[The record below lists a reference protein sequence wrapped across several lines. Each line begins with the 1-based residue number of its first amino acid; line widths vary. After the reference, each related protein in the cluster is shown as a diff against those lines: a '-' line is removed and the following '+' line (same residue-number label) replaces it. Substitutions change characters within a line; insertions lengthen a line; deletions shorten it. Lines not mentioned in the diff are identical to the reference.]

1 MQEPLIT
8 NDAIILGIF
17 LVLLTFIFRTSQS
30 SHPFW
35 QRAYTYIP
43 SLLLCYIFPAAMNS
57 LNIISGEQSSLYKV
71 STNYLLPAA
80 LVLLTST
87 ADLRSIARLGQKA
100 LITFISGTV
109 GIILGAPIA
118 FWLVMKFIP
127 GFREQAIAHEYWKG
141 LVTISGSW
149 IGGSSSQL
157 ALKEIYG
164 CSEELFA
171 IILVVDAVVST
182 SWTAC
187 LIYGAAYRDK
197 IDAWL
202 QADTRSIEDVKQR
215 ILAYKEESDRP
226 ANLLDLST
234 ILALG
239 FGGGALAHAFAY
251 VISTN
256 LQPYKTSLAVYGLDP
271 FTSNFLWVV
280 ILSTSL
286 GIVLSFTGLR
296 KLEKLGTTDLAT
308 LFVYFLIMTIGMRLN
323 LSNLGGNLGLF
334 LVAVIWMLIHVV
346 VMLITARIIKAP
358 YFFVAVGSQANIGGV
373 STAPAV
379 ASIFHPALAPVG
391 VLLAV
396 LSHVLGTYGGLIT
409 AWLMR
414 LVAQ

>member
-1 MQEPLIT
+1 MNQPLIT

-17 LVLLTFIFRTSQS
+17 LVLLTLIFKTSQS
-30 SHPFW
+30 EHPFW
-35 QRAYTYIP
+35 KRAYTFVP

-57 LNIISGEQSSLYKV
+57 FGIISGEQSSLYKV

-87 ADLRSIARLGQKA
+87 ADLRSIMRLGPKA
-100 LITFISGTV
+100 LITFLSGTV
-109 GIILGAPIA
+109 GIIVGAPIA
-118 FWLVMKFIP
+118 FFLVMWLIP
-127 GFREQAIAHEYWKG
+127 GFREQAIANEYWKG

-164 CSEELFA
+164 CSEALFA
-171 IILVVDAVVST
+171 VILVVDAVVST
-182 SWTAC
+182 TWTAC
-187 LIYGAAYRDK
+187 LIYGAAYKGK
-197 IDAWL
+197 IDGWL
-202 QADTRSIEDVKQR
+202 HADNTSIEEVKQR
-215 ILAYKEESDRP
+215 ILAYKEEPDRP

-239 FGGGALAHAFAY
+239 FGGGALAHALAY
-251 VISTN
+251 WISST
-256 LQPYKTSLAVYGLDP
+256 LQPYKVSLTTYGLDP

-286 GIVLSFTGLR
+286 GIGLSFTRLR

-308 LFVYFLIMTIGMRLN
+308 LFVYFLIMTIGMRLD
-323 LSNLGGNLGLF
+323 LSNLGGNMGLF
-334 LVAVIWMLIHVV
+334 LVAVIWMLIHITF
-346 VMLITARIIKAP
+346 MLITARVIKAP

-396 LSHVLGTYGGLIT
+396 LSHVLGVYGGLIT
-409 AWLMR
+409 GWLMR
-414 LVAQ
+414 LMI

>member
-1 MQEPLIT
+1 MPTPLIT

-17 LVLLTFIFRTSQS
+17 LVLLTFIFQTSQS

-35 QRAYTYIP
+35 QQLYSYIP

-57 LNIISGEQSSLYKV
+57 LGIISGEQSSLYKV

-87 ADLRSIARLGQKA
+87 ADLRAIARLGQKA
-100 LITFISGTV
+100 LITFLSGTV
-109 GIILGAPIA
+109 GIIAGAPIA
-118 FWLVMKFIP
+118 FALVMWLLP

-202 QADTRSIEDVKQR
+202 HADTSSIEEVRLR
-215 ILAYKEESDRP
+215 ILAYKEEPDRP
-226 ANLLDLST
+226 ANLVDLST

-239 FGGGALAHAFAY
+239 FGGGALAHALAY
-251 VISTN
+251 GFSTS
-256 LQPYKTSLAVYGLDP
+256 LQPYKTALATYGLDP

-286 GIVLSFTGLR
+286 GIGLSFTRLR

-308 LFVYFLIMTIGMRLN
+308 LFVYFLIMTIGMRLD

-334 LVAVIWMLIHVV
+334 LVAVIWMLIHVIF
-346 VMLITARIIKAP
+346 MLTTARLIRAP

-379 ASIFHPALAPVG
+379 ASVFHPALAPVG

-414 LVAQ
+414 LTTQ

>member
-1 MQEPLIT
+1 MHEPLIT

-17 LVLLTFIFRTSQS
+17 LVALTFIFRTSQS
-30 SHPFW
+30 VRPFW
-35 QRAYTYIP
+35 QRVYTYVP
-43 SLLLCYIFPAAMNS
+43 SLLLCYIFPATLNS
-57 LNIISGEQSSLYKV
+57 LGILSGDQSSLYKV
-71 STNYLLPAA
+71 STTYLLPAA

-87 ADLRSIARLGQKA
+87 ADLRAIMRLGNKA
-100 LITFISGTV
+100 LLTFLSGTV
-109 GIILGAPIA
+109 GIIFGAHIA
-118 FWLVMKFIP
+118 FWIVMTLVP

-202 QADTRSIEDVKQR
+202 RADTSSIDEVKQR

-226 ANLLDLST
+226 TNLLDLST

-239 FGGGALAHAFAY
+239 FGGGALAHALAY
-251 VISTN
+251 VLSTH
-256 LQPYKTSLAVYGLDP
+256 LQPYKASLIQYGLDP

-286 GIVLSFTGLR
+286 GIGLSFTKLR

-308 LFVYFLIMTIGMRLN
+308 LFVYFLIMTIGMRLD

-334 LVAVIWMLIHVV
+334 LVAVIWMLIHIL
-346 VMLITARIIKAP
+346 VMLITARLIRAP

-414 LVAQ
+414 LTM

>member
-1 MQEPLIT
+1 MQPLIT

-17 LVLLTFIFRTSQS
+17 LVLLTLIFKTSQS
-30 SHPFW
+30 AHPFW
-35 QRAYTYIP
+35 VRAYTYVP
-43 SLLLCYIFPAAMNS
+43 ALLLCYIFPATMNS
-57 LNIISGEQSSLYKV
+57 FGIISGEQSSLYKV

-87 ADLRSIARLGQKA
+87 ADLRSIMRLGKKA
-100 LITFISGTV
+100 LITFLSGTL
-109 GIILGAPIA
+109 GIIVGAPIA
-118 FWLVMKFIP
+118 FFAVMWLIP

-187 LIYGAAYRDK
+187 LIYGAAYKDK
-197 IDAWL
+197 IDSWL
-202 QADTRSIEDVKQR
+202 HADNSSIEEVKQR
-215 ILAYKEESDRP
+215 ILAYKEEPDRP

-239 FGGGALAHAFAY
+239 FGGGALAHALAY
-251 VISTN
+251 VLSSN
-256 LQPYKTSLAVYGLDP
+256 LQPYKASLAAYGLDP

-286 GIVLSFTGLR
+286 GIGLSFTGLR

-308 LFVYFLIMTIGMRLN
+308 LFVYFLIMTIGMRLD
-323 LSNLGGNLGLF
+323 LSNLGGNMGLF
-334 LVAVIWMLIHVV
+334 LVAVIWMLIHILF
-346 VMLITARIIKAP
+346 MLVTARIIKAP

-396 LSHVLGTYGGLIT
+396 LSHVLGVYGGLIT
-409 AWLMR
+409 AWLMQ
-414 LVAQ
+414 LISH

>member
-1 MQEPLIT
+1 MQHPLIT
-8 NDAIILGIF
+8 NDAIILGIL
-17 LVLLTFIFRTSQS
+17 LVVLTFIFRTSQS
-30 SHPFW
+30 IHPFW
-35 QRAYTYIP
+35 VRAYTYVP
-43 SLLLCYIFPAAMNS
+43 ALLLCYIFPATLNS
-57 LNIISGEQSSLYKV
+57 LGIISGEQSSLYKV

-87 ADLRSIARLGQKA
+87 ADLRAILRLGQKA
-100 LITFISGTV
+100 LITFLSGTA
-109 GIILGAPIA
+109 GIIIGAPTA
-118 FWLVMKFIP
+118 FWIVMKLLP
-127 GFREQAIAHEYWKG
+127 GFREQAIANDYWKG

-187 LIYGAAYRDK
+187 LIYGAAYRDR
-197 IDAWL
+197 IDTWL
-202 QADTRSIEDVKQR
+202 RADTSSIDEVRQR
-215 ILAYKEESDRP
+215 ILAYKEEPDRP

-239 FGGGALAHAFAY
+239 FGGGALAHALAF
-251 VISTN
+251 VISTT
-256 LQPYKTSLAVYGLDP
+256 LQPYKTSLATYGLDP

-286 GIVLSFTGLR
+286 GIVLSFTRLR

-308 LFVYFLIMTIGMRLN
+308 LFVYFLIMTIGMRLD
-323 LSNLGGNLGLF
+323 LSNLGENLGLF

-346 VMLITARIIKAP
+346 IMLITARAIRAP

-373 STAPAV
+373 SSAPAV
-379 ASIFHPALAPVG
+379 ASVFNPALAPVG

-409 AWLMR
+409 AWLMQR
-414 LVAQ
+414 ISQ